1 MQRRAILALLCL
13 TPLAALGQEKAGRER
28 MRRVGVLVASAE
40 DDPETRGRLAAFA
53 GALRELGWTE
63 GRNIDLIYRFAAGN
77 PERMRR
83 YAAEFSAAGPD
94 LIVVQSNL
102 ALDALRRDGI
112 ELPTV
117 FLAVSDPVGS
127 GYVKS
132 LSHPGG
138 NLTGFTNFEPATGGK
153 WLQVLKEL
161 APSLARVA
169 MLLNPNIAANRELA
183 RSVEAAATAMG
194 VTASHAGANDAA
206 AMESAIAAAARE
218 RNSGLIVMPNPTN
231 TEHRKLIIDACARH
245 RVPAIY
251 PFNYFARD
259 GGLVAYGVDLVE
271 MFRSAA
277 PYVDRLLKGARP
289 AELPVQQPTRYE
301 LVINL
306 KAANALNLR
315 PPASLLARANQLI
328 E

>member
-1 MQRRAILALLCL
+1 MRRREILTLLSL
-13 TPLAALGQEKAGRER
+13 IPLAALAQDKASRVR
-28 MRRVGVLVASAE
+28 VRRVGVLVASAE
-40 DDPETRGRLAAFA
+40 DDPETKGRVAAL
-53 GALRELGWTE
+53 GHALRDLGWTE

-83 YAAEFSAAGPD
+83 YAAEFAGAGPD
-94 LIVVQSNL
+94 LILVQSNL
-102 ALDALRRDGI
+102 ALDALRREGVA
-112 ELPTV
+112 LPTV
-117 FLAVSDPVGS
+117 FIAVSDPVGS

-138 NLTGFTNFEPATGGK
+138 NSTGFTNFELATGGK

-169 MLLNPNIAANRELA
+169 MLMNPNIAANRDLA
-183 RSVEAAATAMG
+183 RSVEAAAPAMG
-194 VTASHAGANDAA
+194 VTTSQAGANDAG
-206 AMESAIAAAARE
+206 AMESVIAVAARE

-231 TEHRKLIIDACARH
+231 TEHRKLIIDSCARH

-259 GGLVAYGVDLVE
+259 GGLVAYGVDIID

-277 PYVDRLLKGARP
+277 SYVDRILKGARP
-289 AELPVQQPTRYE
+289 DELPVQQPTRYE

-306 KAANALNLR
+306 KTANALNLR
-315 PPASLLARANQLI
+315 PSASLLARANQVI